1 MNAGPRRQSAIRLES
16 ERAEAPR
23 AAATTSQGGWHT
35 PPGGGGEPPGYP
47 YGAYAASGAELGGS
61 GNLMDLRNLLSIL
74 RRRKFLIL
82 GLLILALVGS
92 SLYVSQLT
100 PLYQASA
107 VVVIEPDRT
116 KVLDVD
122 AVVRDLPGD
131 LLTVQTE
138 AAKIGSRA
146 VALGAAQRLDLQAD
160 PRFNPNLAPPAAA
173 EQGFSFG
180 GLLRDLLA
188 LVGLAEPKAAATP
201 AAPVQITDEALL
213 RETIAGRF
221 MGGLS
226 VNVGERSRLIT
237 ISYVSTDPQ
246 FAARAAN
253 AVAIA
258 YIEGQVE
265 AIGGETTR
273 AAALVQEKLAQ
284 LEAELGEARRRLE
297 AYRSE
302 HGLTDVNGTSLQST
316 QLASLNGDLITARNR
331 LTEAQVRYDQVK
343 RMLDGGGGSAET
355 AAAVVESSMVQ
366 SLRSQEIEIG
376 REISELST
384 KYRDGHPK
392 MIEARARLKEIQSKL
407 WSEVRKVGA
416 LLKNELDIA
425 QGQVANLEAAIQGLK
440 GELSSLSEFQV
451 QLSAL
456 AADVDAK
463 SKQYDAMLARYNE
476 IAVQEGANE
485 KPDAELITQAQPPGA
500 PFSPRSNM
508 IVGMAAAAAVILGLV
523 LAIGLE
529 FLDSGFR
536 SLSQIEGQT
545 GLPTL
550 GMVPMIAFKNTRN
563 GLPHHFATARHG
575 SIFAEAIRTVRT
587 NLLLSNAERPPRVV
601 LVTSSMPNEGKTTT
615 VLSIASQTVQTGRRC
630 IVVDCD
636 MRQASVDESL
646 GHPNHLGLSD
656 FLANAADLTQ
666 IIGVDERTGVHFIGA
681 GTQAN
686 PPVEL
691 LGSARMKNLINAL
704 AQSYHLVVLDTP
716 PLLAVSDALVLLR
729 EADATVF
736 LIRWGKTPRD
746 TAKLGLKSA
755 LEAGARLAGVVLS
768 YVDVKKHAQ
777 YTYADSG
784 HYYNKAYRKYY
795 YTK

>member
-1 MNAGPRRQSAIRLES
+1 MSPEPHRHPAI
-16 ERAEAPR
+16 ERAR
-23 AAATTSQGGWHT
+23 GVQHLHAAASPSAQGT
-35 PPGGGGEPPGYP
+35 QPPGGNEPPGYP
-47 YGAYAASGAELGGS
+47 YGAYTAANAELSGGA
-61 GNLMDLRNLLSIL
+61 NLLDLRNILSLL
-74 RRRKFLIL
+74 RRRKYLIL
-82 GLLILALVGS
+82 GLLAVALVGA
-92 SLYVSQLT
+92 SLYTSQLT

-107 VVVIEPDRT
+107 TIVVEADRT

-131 LLTVQTE
+131 FLTLQTE
-138 AAKIGSRA
+138 AAKLSSRS
-146 VALGAAQRLDLQAD
+146 VALGAVERLKLDKD
-160 PRFNPNLAPPAAA
+160 PRFNPNLAPPPAA
-173 EQGFSFG
+173 EQGFSLS
-180 GLLRDLLA
+180 GLFNDLMV
-188 LVGLAEPKAAATP
+188 LVGLREKAPDLP
-201 AAPVQITDEALL
+201 AAPAQIADEALL
-213 RETIAGRF
+213 RETIVSRF
-221 MGGLS
+221 MGGIS
-226 VNVGERSRLIT
+226 VTLGERSRLIT
-237 ISYVSTDPQ
+237 ISYISADPQ
-246 FAARAAN
+246 FAALAAN
-253 AVAIA
+253 AVALS
-258 YIEGQVE
+258 YIEGQITT
-265 AIGGETTR
+265 IGGETSK
-273 AAALVQEKLAQ
+273 AASLVKEKLAE
-284 LEAELGEARRRLE
+284 LEKELSEARTKLE
-297 AYRSE
+297 TYRAE
-302 HGLTDVNGTSLQST
+302 HGLTDVNGSSLQNQ
-316 QLASLNGDLITARNR
+316 QLASLNGELITARNR
-331 LTEAQVRYDQVK
+331 LTEAEVRYDQVK
-343 RMLDGGGGSAET
+343 RMLEGGGGSAET
-355 AAAVVESSMVQ
+355 AAAVSENSMVQ
-366 SLRSQEIEIG
+366 ALRSQEIEIS
-376 REISELST
+376 RQISELST

-392 MIEARARLKEIQSKL
+392 MIEARARLKEVQSKL
-407 WSEVRKVGA
+407 WSEVRKVA
-416 LLKNELDIA
+416 ATLKNEVEIA
-425 QGQVANLEAAIQGLK
+425 KGQVANLEAAIDGLK
-440 GELSSLSEFQV
+440 GEVANLSTFQV

-456 AADVDAK
+456 QADVEAK
-463 SKQYDAMLARYNE
+463 SKQYDAMLDRYNE
-476 IAVQEGANE
+476 IAVQAGTNE
-485 KPDAELITQAQPPGA
+485 KPDAELISQAQTPGG
-500 PFSPRSNM
+500 PFYPRSNV
-508 IVGMAAAAAVILGLV
+508 IIGMAAAAALVLGLV
-523 LAIGLE
+523 LSVGLE

-536 SLSQIEGQT
+536 SLSQIESHT
-545 GLPTL
+545 GLSTL
-550 GMVPMIAFKNTRN
+550 GMVPMIALKGSAG

-587 NLLLSNAERPPRVV
+587 NLLLSNPERPPRVV

-656 FLANAADLTQ
+656 FLVNSADLTQ

-729 EADATVF
+729 EADATMF
-736 LIRWGKTPRD
+736 LVRWGKTPRD

-755 LEAGARLAGVVLS
+755 LEAGARIAGVVLS